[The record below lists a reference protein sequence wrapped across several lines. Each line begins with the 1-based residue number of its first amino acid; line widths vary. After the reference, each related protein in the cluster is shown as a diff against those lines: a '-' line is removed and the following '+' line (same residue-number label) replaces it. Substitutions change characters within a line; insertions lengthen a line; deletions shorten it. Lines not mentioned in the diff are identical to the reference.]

1 MGLSAFPNCDGLNL
15 LDGADRSPVLQILST
30 YIKCTDMRKREALA
44 LAILKKHLPGA
55 EIEAIEKEIVNAM
68 IEFSDAET
76 LPGSKRITH
85 KRLIE
90 LGNSLKGIVQEL
102 EASLNVPE
110 PNPRKKSSRKQ
121 EEVARIL
128 NLLDQK

>member
-1 MGLSAFPNCDGLNL
+1 
-15 LDGADRSPVLQILST
+15 
-30 YIKCTDMRKREALA
+30 MRKREALA

-55 EIEAIEKEIVNAM
+55 EIETIEKEIVNAM
-68 IEFSDAET
+68 IEFSDAEAS
-76 LPGSKRITH
+76 PGSKRITH
-85 KRLIE
+85 TRLIE
-90 LGNSLKGIVQEL
+90 LGNSLKGVVQEP

>member
-1 MGLSAFPNCDGLNL
+1 
-15 LDGADRSPVLQILST
+15 
-30 YIKCTDMRKREALA
+30 MRKREALA

-55 EIEAIEKEIVNAM
+55 EIEKEIVNAM

-85 KRLIE
+85 TRLIE
-90 LGNSLKGIVQEL
+90 LGNSLKGVVQEL

-121 EEVARIL
+121 EEVAQIL
-128 NLLDQK
+128 NLLDQR

>member
-1 MGLSAFPNCDGLNL
+1 
-15 LDGADRSPVLQILST
+15 
-30 YIKCTDMRKREALA
+30 MRKREALA
-44 LAILKKHLPGA
+44 LAILKKHSPGA
-55 EIEAIEKEIVNAM
+55 EIETIEKEKEKEKEIVNAM

-85 KRLIE
+85 TRLIE